1 MKNIKDYTIGEA
13 MEICKRKGEQDV
25 KQDDC
30 EGCPFL
36 ITNKDACVFAGYL
49 FPESWNIE

>member
-13 MEICKRKGEQDV
+13 MEICKQKGEQDN
-25 KQDDC
+25 C

-36 ITNKDACVFAGYL
+36 TTHNDACVFAGYL